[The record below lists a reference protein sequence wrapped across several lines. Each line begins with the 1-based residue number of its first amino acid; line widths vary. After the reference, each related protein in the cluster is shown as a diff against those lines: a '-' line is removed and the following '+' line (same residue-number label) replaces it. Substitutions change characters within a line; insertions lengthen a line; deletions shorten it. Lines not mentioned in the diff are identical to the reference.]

1 MFRFVSLRSGLHLA
15 LDLVYELVYNI
26 IAKELFLMKNYEHI
40 LLKAIE
46 ENHFFTNED
55 LRMNRKY
62 NILFESHELKEY
74 LLFKDNY
81 SCEKKVELPLVP
93 FNSLKMYYFKT
104 NELNTFLDEYLEF
117 INNDLIEKESTIISD
132 NYEDIIVSRMAS
144 ELDGTLRIEGVN
156 TTRRQMMDIYNNIKK
171 TLDSNDIII
180 RNMIK
185 GFEFIAKKPEFNKE
199 NLITLYNILSNDCLT
214 EETKLDGKYY
224 RLDRVYVGDHEGC
237 PAEKIDGCMDSL
249 YKYVNAE
256 IHKRNFYLPFI
267 AHYYM
272 IYIHPYYDYNGRTAR
287 MVSLWVSLLSNM
299 HDLLPTFISEAIN
312 DDKNNYYKA
321 IDNSR
326 FSHNDLTYFI
336 SYLLNLSN
344 KYYLVYKNINVIKA
358 ELAFVGESLSPTE
371 SYYLKRIMINSKKGW
386 FNYRGFIDFCK
397 IDITKQGAL
406 KILNKLLNYE
416 LLVSRNN
423 SKNEKIFMINE
434 EKILYKF

>member
-1 MFRFVSLRSGLHLA
+1 
-15 LDLVYELVYNI
+15 
-26 IAKELFLMKNYEHI
+26 MKNYEHI

-371 SYYLKRIMINSKKGW
+371 SYYLKRIMINSKNGW
-386 FNYRGFIDFCK
+386 FNYRGFVDFCK

-406 KILNKLLNYE
+406 KILNKFLNYG

>member
-1 MFRFVSLRSGLHLA
+1 
-15 LDLVYELVYNI
+15 
-26 IAKELFLMKNYEHI
+26 MKNYEHI

-386 FNYRGFIDFCK
+386 FNYRGFNDFCK